1 MNVTSLTLYIS
12 QITFGMIFVFALTS
26 FIIYKVKGKNSGNL
40 SFQED
45 IQPEKREIPVKHF
58 ERATTKSNV
67 VSYSV
72 ETVPIKDTVI
82 STGTISR
89 NTFSSVK
96 TTSKSMNNRSRFT
109 VMNNTFEQ
117 TVEKPRTLNNWS

>member
-26 FIIYKVKGKNSGNL
+26 FIIYKVKGKNGGNV
-40 SFQED
+40 SFQPE
-45 IQPEKREIPVKHF
+45 IQHEASKHQTAKF
-58 ERATTKSNV
+58 DHHKLNSNV

-72 ETVPIKDTVI
+72 ESVPLVETVI
-82 STGTISR
+82 STASISR
-89 NTFSSVK
+89 NTFSDVK
-96 TTSKSMNNRSRFT
+96 TTSKSINNRARFT

-117 TVEKPRTLNNWS
+117 TVEKPRALNNWS